1 MNLNHS
7 IDSQKTSQDS
17 QWKLLADRVL
27 DGGSISRSEAL
38 AILDSHDD
46 ELLDLVAAAFNLR
59 QKYFG
64 KTVQLYF
71 LMNAKSGLCP
81 EDCHYCSQSKISDAP
96 IPKYSILN
104 REKLLDGA
112 RLAAERQSKTYCIV
126 ISGRA
131 PNEREIKAIET
142 IVPEIKQQ
150 YGLNICACLGLL
162 SESQAQRLA
171 AAGVDKVNHNLN
183 TSQDYYKEICTTHT
197 FEDRLETLKNVRK
210 AGLQLCSGGIIGMG
224 ESRKDIVD
232 MAFSLREL
240 SVESIPLNFLHAIDG
255 TPMQQK
261 EYLTP
266 RDCIRALAMVRFV
279 NPSSELRIAGGRERH
294 LRSLQPLGLYI
305 ANSLFV
311 GDYLTTQGQ
320 APSEDYQMIQDLGF
334 EITGQAVSPGASA
347 EAHACGNSCENSCN
361 ASANSAANQSASQ
374 PTGKSSCNSSTP
386 GCCG

>member
-7 IDSQKTSQDS
+7 ITSPKTSQDS
-17 QWKLLADRVL
+17 QWKLLAERVL

-59 QKYFG
+59 HKYFG

-162 SESQAQRLA
+162 TESQAQRLA

-197 FEDRLETLKNVRK
+197 FEDRLETLKNVRNI
-210 AGLQLCSGGIIGMG
+210 L
-224 ESRKDIVD
+224 
-232 MAFSLREL
+232 
-240 SVESIPLNFLHAIDG
+240 
-255 TPMQQK
+255 
-261 EYLTP
+261 Y
-266 RDCIRALAMVRFV
+266 
-279 NPSSELRIAGGRERH
+279 ER
-294 LRSLQPLGLYI
+294 R
-305 ANSLFV
+305 
-311 GDYLTTQGQ
+311 T
-320 APSEDYQMIQDLGF
+320 
-334 EITGQAVSPGASA
+334 
-347 EAHACGNSCENSCN
+347 
-361 ASANSAANQSASQ
+361 
-374 PTGKSSCNSSTP
+374 
-386 GCCG
+386 

>member
-7 IDSQKTSQDS
+7 ITSPKTSQDS
-17 QWKLLADRVL
+17 QWKLLAERVL

-59 QKYFG
+59 HKYFG

-162 SESQAQRLA
+162 TESQAQRLA

-255 TPMQQK
+255 TPMQHK

-334 EITGQAVSPGASA
+334 EITGQAISPGTSA
-347 EAHACGNSCENSCN
+347 ENQPCGNSCENSCN
-361 ASANSAANQSASQ
+361 GSATSTSNPDTNQSAE
-374 PTGKSSCNSSTP
+374 KSACNSSTP

>member
-7 IDSQKTSQDS
+7 NTSSLAQS
-17 QWKLLADRVL
+17 ANPWKQLAARVL
-27 DGGSISRSEAL
+27 DGGSVSRSEAL

-46 ELLDLVAAAFNLR
+46 ELLDVVAGAFDIR
-59 QKYFG
+59 QRFFG

-96 IPKYSILN
+96 IPKYSILS

-112 RLAAERQSKTYCIV
+112 RVAAERQSKTYCIV

-142 IVPEIKQQ
+142 IVPEIKKQ

-197 FEDRLETLKNVRK
+197 FEDRMETLRNVRK

-255 TPMQQK
+255 TPMEHQ

-320 APSEDYQMIQDLGF
+320 APSEDYQMIADLGF
-334 EITGQAVSPGASA
+334 EITGQATGPDSQSYNAG
-347 EAHACGNSCENSCN
+347 ACGAGSDTQGCSTQANSCGTSN
-361 ASANSAANQSASQ
+361 
-374 PTGKSSCNSSTP
+374 P

>member
-7 IDSQKTSQDS
+7 ITSPKTSQDS
-17 QWKLLADRVL
+17 QWKLLAERVL

-59 QKYFG
+59 HKYFG

-162 SESQAQRLA
+162 TESQAQRLA

-255 TPMQQK
+255 TPMQHK

-334 EITGQAVSPGASA
+334 EITGQAISPGTSA
-347 EAHACGNSCENSCN
+347 ENQPCGNSCENSCN
-361 ASANSAANQSASQ
+361 GSATSTSNPAANQSAE
-374 PTGKSSCNSSTP
+374 KSACNSSTP

>member
-17 QWKLLADRVL
+17 QWKLLADRIL

-171 AAGVDKVNHNLN
+171 AAGVDKVNHNLH

-320 APSEDYQMIQDLGF
+320 APS
-334 EITGQAVSPGASA
+334 
-347 EAHACGNSCENSCN
+347 
-361 ASANSAANQSASQ
+361 
-374 PTGKSSCNSSTP
+374 
-386 GCCG
+386 

>member
-7 IDSQKTSQDS
+7 ITSPKTSQDS
-17 QWKLLADRVL
+17 QWKLLAERVL

-59 QKYFG
+59 HKYFG

-162 SESQAQRLA
+162 TESQAQRLA

-255 TPMQQK
+255 TPMQHK

-320 APSEDYQMIQDLGF
+320 TPSEDYQMIQDLGF
-334 EITGQAVSPGASA
+334 EITGQAISPGTSA
-347 EAHACGNSCENSCN
+347 ENQPCGNSCENSSN
-361 ASANSAANQSASQ
+361 GSATSTSTPDANQSAE
-374 PTGKSSCNSSTP
+374 KSACNSSTP